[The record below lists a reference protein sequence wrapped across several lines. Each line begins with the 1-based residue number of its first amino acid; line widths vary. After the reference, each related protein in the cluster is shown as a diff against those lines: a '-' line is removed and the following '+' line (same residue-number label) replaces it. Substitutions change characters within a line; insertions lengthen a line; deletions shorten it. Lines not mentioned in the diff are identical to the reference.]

1 MLSSHLMVMGVTSAS
16 VYEEIL
22 SWPTIQQ
29 LRYVRGFADGEA
41 GPRFYFHKAVNST
54 RMYPNIRMV
63 VFSNT
68 DLRMLNTVRRIL
80 LSVGIQST
88 IYLDQKAGQKKAT
101 KDSFVLSIMRGE
113 SLTRFQELVGFTAP
127 SKSKTLKRIV
137 QSYKRFTKTVKSP
150 LADP

>member
-1 MLSSHLMVMGVTSAS
+1 
-16 VYEEIL
+16 
-22 SWPTIQQ
+22 
-29 LRYVRGFADGEA
+29 
-41 GPRFYFHKAVNST
+41 
-54 RMYPNIRMV
+54 MV